1 MFPFFTGTLYF
12 ASLAQGI
19 YSLYIGNLWPSWQR
33 NANLYA
39 NVIQII
45 NTHIPLQA
53 YQVMAEVHQEMEL
66 MAEKK
71 IQGH

>member
-19 YSLYIGNLWPSWQR
+19 YSLHTGNLWQSWQR

-39 NVIQII
+39 NVIQI

-53 YQVMAEVHQEMEL
+53 YQVTAEVHQEMEL
-66 MAEKK
+66 MVEMK